1 MFSIR
6 DGGGSI
12 GAEELAQVSFLSVG
26 FWLRLLGSSSIAKYL
41 VGNNFGLK
49 RLKTFSV
56 FIILQILESDFIEV
70 MRTFGWT
77 PTDEELK
84 DMVNV
89 IDQVEM

>member
-1 MFSIR
+1 M
-6 DGGGSI
+6 
-12 GAEELAQVSFLSVG
+12 SFLFVR